1 MKMNGLVYKQDVV
14 NIFYNRAETA
24 DSDEELILAELEQEV
39 NDLDEVDATQNK
51 NGE

>member
-24 DSDEELILAELEQEV
+24 DSDEEEILAELLGGPVVESDGGQTV
-39 NDLDEVDATQNK
+39 
-51 NGE
+51 